1 MIVEIEK
8 ARETKMQEN
17 YYFVELNSSLDGLF
31 EQLDDYGFDYD
42 FESIYPVPE
51 GYIEIHVYYY
61 PHEIRDLENIFAPY
75 V

>member
-1 MIVEIEK
+1 MC
-8 ARETKMQEN
+8 EN
-17 YYFVELNSSLDGLF
+17 YYFVELTSSLGGLI

-42 FESIYPVPE
+42 FDALYSVPE

-61 PHEIRDLENIFAPY
+61 PQEIRDLENIFAPY

>member
-1 MIVEIEK
+1 M
-8 ARETKMQEN
+8 REN
-17 YYFVELNSSLDGLF
+17 YYFVELTSSLTGLL

-42 FESIYPVPE
+42 FDALYPVPE

-61 PHEIRDLENIFAPY
+61 PHEIRELENIFAPY

>member
-1 MIVEIEK
+1 MC
-8 ARETKMQEN
+8 EN
-17 YYFVELNSSLDGLF
+17 YYFVELTSSLAGLI

-42 FESIYPVPE
+42 FDALYPAPE

-61 PHEIRDLENIFAPY
+61 PHEIRDLEIIFAPY

>member
-8 ARETKMQEN
+8 ARETKMLEN

-61 PHEIRDLENIFAPY
+61 SHEIRDLENIFAPY

>member
-1 MIVEIEK
+1 MIIEIEK
-8 ARETKMQEN
+8 AREIKMQEN
-17 YYFVELNSSLDGLF
+17 YYFVELSSSLDGLF

-61 PHEIRDLENIFAPY
+61 PHEIQDLENIFAPY